1 MTTAQ
6 PCLSA
11 LRQGAHDDGC
21 APSRPTMQASE
32 RGVLAGLGLLWGW
45 AIGVVGTVALGARVT
60 QALTQVTA
68 HALLV
73 ALGASVIVVLLRS
86 GEPGRC

>member
-1 MTTAQ
+1 
-6 PCLSA
+6 
-11 LRQGAHDDGC
+11 
-21 APSRPTMQASE
+21 MQVSE

-45 AIGVVGTVALGARVT
+45 AIGVVGAAALGARVT

-73 ALGASVIVVLLRS
+73 ALGASVIVVLLGLRTTGTLLS
-86 GEPGRC
+86 ALKDRQPQHARGGRGRDDRPGLAS